1 MEQNNLEIFVLLE
14 DKVRR
19 EILELNL
26 GLVLYLCYVGEDK
39 IFIEQIEVDMVKQK
53 MLFEVVLEKEVIVL
67 I

>member
-1 MEQNNLEIFVLLE
+1 MEENNLEIFVLLE

-26 GLVLYLCYVGEDK
+26 GSVLYLCYVVEDK

-53 MLFEVVLEKEVIVL
+53 MLSEVVLEKEVIVL

>member
-26 GLVLYLCYVGEDK
+26 GLVLYLCYVVEDK